1 MTYIKTFLPKL
12 EDLKEEL
19 EKNPEKIWIYK
30 KYDVYLGDLE
40 SIQFLQ
46 SKIKQLQK

>member
-1 MTYIKTFLPKL
+1 MTYIKTFLPKIDELKKQL
-12 EDLKEEL
+12 EE
-19 EKNPEKIWIYK
+19 NPQKIWIYK